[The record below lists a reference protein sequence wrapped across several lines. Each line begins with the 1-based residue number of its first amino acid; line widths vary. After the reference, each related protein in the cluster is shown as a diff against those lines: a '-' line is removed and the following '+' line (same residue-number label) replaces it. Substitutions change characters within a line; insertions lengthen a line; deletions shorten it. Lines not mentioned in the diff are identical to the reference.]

1 MTANVSWMASAHN
14 NVPWHKTNYTLVKD
28 AMTSEEALRLA
39 KLDYDVIQEPVYDV
53 YGKTIKGYRANYK
66 SDDRTLLGMVTD
78 RYKVVQNTE
87 SFQFT
92 DALIGDGCRYETA
105 GSINN
110 FKTTWLLA
118 QLEPRKYLG
127 DKFNSFLCF
136 MNSFDGSGAIKVCVT
151 PIRVVCQNT
160 LNMAIRTA
168 KRSFSIKHVGNIED
182 KLKAAN
188 DTLKLSD
195 DYLTCVNLE
204 YMKLAKAKMTAN
216 KVEQL
221 WEQLFPIDKE
231 KDTQRKVTMM
241 ERQRDAVR
249 EAYKADDLA
258 NFIGTGYGVVNAV
271 SDMISHSEPMRI
283 TDSYY
288 GNLFGK
294 VMEGHPLLDKAQQLV
309 YAMAE

>member
-1 MTANVSWMASAHN
+1 MSANVSWMASAHN
-14 NVPWHKTNYTLVKD
+14 NVPWHRTNYTLVED
-28 AMTSEEALRLA
+28 AMTSEEALKKA
-39 KLDYDVIQEPVYDV
+39 KLDFDVVQEPVYDV
-53 YGKTIKGYRANYK
+53 YGKVIPGYRANYK
-66 SDDRTLLGMVTD
+66 SDDRTLLGMVSG

-87 SFQFT
+87 SFAFT
-92 DALIGDGCRYETA
+92 DALIGDKCRYETA

-110 FKTTWLLA
+110 FRTTWLLA
-118 QLEPRKYLG
+118 QLEPRNYLG
-127 DKFNSFLCF
+127 DRFNNYLCF
-136 MNSFDGSGAIKVCVT
+136 MNSHDGSGAIKVCVT
-151 PIRVVCQNT
+151 PVRVVCQNT

-168 KRSFSIKHVGNIED
+168 KRSFSIKHIGNIES
-182 KLKAAN
+182 KLQAAN

-195 DYLTCVNLE
+195 DYLTNINLE
-204 YMKLAKAKMTAN
+204 YMKLAKAKMTAK

-231 KDTQRKVTMM
+231 KDTQRKITMM
-241 ERQRDAVR
+241 ETQRQAMR

-258 NFIGTGYGVVNAV
+258 NFVGTGYGVINAV
-271 SDMISHSEPMRI
+271 SDMVSHSEPMRM
-283 TDSYY
+283 TDSYF

>member
-1 MTANVSWMASAHN
+1 MSANVSWMASAHN
-14 NVPWHKTNYTLVKD
+14 DVPWHRTNYTLVED
-28 AMTSEEALRLA
+28 AMTSEEALKKA
-39 KLDYDVIQEPVYDV
+39 KLDFDVVQEPVYDV
-53 YGKTIKGYRANYK
+53 YGKVIPGYRANYK
-66 SDDRTLLGMVTD
+66 SDDRTLLGMVSS

-87 SFQFT
+87 SFAFT

-110 FKTTWLLA
+110 WKTTWLLA
-118 QLEPRKYLG
+118 QLEPRNYLG
-127 DKFNSFLCF
+127 DKFNNFLCF
-136 MNSFDGSGAIKVCVT
+136 MNSHDGTGAIKVCVT

-168 KRSFSIKHVGNIED
+168 KRSFSIKHIGNIED

-195 DYLTCVNLE
+195 DYLTCINME
-204 YMKLAKAKMTAN
+204 YMKLYKAKMTAQ

-221 WEQLFPIDKE
+221 WSELFPIDKE
-231 KDTQRKVTMM
+231 KDSQRKIDLIEKQRNMA
-241 ERQRDAVR
+241 RQ
-249 EAYKADDLA
+249 AYMADDLA
-258 NFIGTGYGVVNAV
+258 NFTGTGYGVVNAV
-271 SDMISHSEPMRI
+271 SDMVAHGEPMRM
-283 TDSYY
+283 TDSYF